1 MKKRKIYGMTLI
13 EVVISIA
20 IFSLLSIGFITT
32 LIVSSR
38 ASMNVPLEVG
48 ADSYASKMI
57 ERMQLRNKLSIG
69 DYDMLGDPAAPVD
82 KSFLQL
88 YNFPYD
94 PTNPTWSVTFQV
106 EIKFKGFGKVSS
118 ATNNTLTA
126 VIPSGFPSWDTNE
139 WQGDMVMIKKG
150 LGSGQI
156 AYILSNTNNTL
167 TITRNLD
174 GSPGSGWIGSPDT
187 TSYFEINGGKSATI
201 NITWQYRQRTY
212 SRQYRA
218 LIYHP

>member
-1 MKKRKIYGMTLI
+1 MKKRKIYGMTLV
-13 EVVISIA
+13 EVVISMA

-48 ADSYASKMI
+48 ADSYASKII
-57 ERMQLRNKLSIG
+57 EQMQLRNRLLIG
-69 DYDMLGDPAAPVD
+69 DYDMLGDPTASVD

-94 PTNPTWSVTFQV
+94 PTNPTWSVNYQV

-118 ATNNTLTA
+118 ATNSTLTA

-139 WQGDMVMIKKG
+139 WQGNMVMIKKG

-174 GSPGSGWIGSPDT
+174 GSPGSGWIASPDT
-187 TSYFEINGGKSATI
+187 TSYFEINGGKSAII